1 MVKHYHLIG
10 IGGVSMS
17 AIAMLLHS
25 SGHRVTGSDRQES
38 ETVQRLR
45 DLGIDVFIGHA
56 TKNVDDADVVVYTAA
71 ITDDNPEL
79 VEARRRGIPTME
91 RPLILA
97 EIMNNYKHK
106 IAVAGAH
113 GKTTTVAMIT
123 AVLEQDGWNP
133 TALLGTDRDN
143 LRLGGNQVIIT
154 EACEAFGSFLHFN
167 PTIAVMLNIDADHLD
182 YYGKI
187 ERVEAAFSQFASN
200 VESNGFIVA
209 CADDARIR
217 RALQPLVES
226 QLVDSS
232 ETKIVWFGRDRS
244 ADYRAENVSIDGF
257 RSQYMLV
264 GKGKT
269 IGRLVLGVPGEHN
282 IIDSLAAVAVALEL
296 GVPFRAVRSAL
307 ENYCGA
313 PRRFEIV
320 YEGDVVVIDD
330 YAHHPAEIEATI
342 KAARSAY
349 NGRLVV
355 VFQPHLYSRTK
366 FLLEDFAKALSA
378 ADKVVVVPIYPA
390 REEPIPG
397 VSSERIVQR
406 MTELGFEGARYV
418 SGLSDVVR
426 ELVGELS
433 SGDIVL
439 VMGAGNIRT
448 VAEELAACLRGNC
461 S

>member
-17 AIAMLLHS
+17 AIAVLLHS
-25 SGHRVTGSDRQES
+25 FGHRVTGSDRQES

-45 DLGIDVFIGHA
+45 DLGIDVFVGHD
-56 TKNVDDADVVVYTAA
+56 TKNIDEADVVVYTAA
-71 ITDDNPEL
+71 VTDDNPEL

-113 GKTTTVAMIT
+113 GKTTTVAMIA
-123 AVLEQDGWNP
+123 AVLEHGGWDP

-143 LRLGGNQVIIT
+143 LRLGGNQVIVT
-154 EACEAFGSFLHFN
+154 EACEAFGSFLHLN
-167 PTIAVMLNIDADHLD
+167 PNIAVVLNIDADHLD
-182 YYGKI
+182 YYGTI
-187 ERVEAAFSQFASN
+187 EQVEAAFYQFASK
-200 VESNGFIVA
+200 VEPDGLIVA

-226 QLVDSS
+226 QLTDSS
-232 ETKIVWFGRDRS
+232 ETKVVWFGRDQG
-244 ADYRAENVSIDGF
+244 ADYRAENISIDGL
-257 RSQYMLV
+257 RSQYTLV

-269 IGRLVLGVPGEHN
+269 LGRLVLGVPGEQN
-282 IIDSLAAVAVALEL
+282 IIDSLAAAAVTLEL
-296 GVPFRAVRSAL
+296 GVPFRSVRSAL
-307 ENYCGA
+307 KNYCGA

-330 YAHHPAEIEATI
+330 YAHHPSEIEATI

-355 VFQPHLYSRTK
+355 VFQPHLYSRTN
-366 FLLEDFAKALSA
+366 FLLEDFAKVLSA

-397 VSSERIVQR
+397 VSSERIVER
-406 MTELGFEGARYV
+406 MIELGFAGGRYAPD
-418 SGLSDVVR
+418 LSDVAR

-439 VMGAGNIRT
+439 VMGAGDIRT
-448 VAEELAACLRGNC
+448 VAEELAAYLRGNC